1 MAQLR
6 KLLTIHVL
14 LEPVD
19 ERTKPVLTFFR
30 VLEKWGGETHFR
42 KLELEKKA

>member
-14 LEPVD
+14 LASVD
-19 ERTKPVLTFFR
+19 ERTKTVLTFFH

-42 KLELEKKA
+42 KPELERKA